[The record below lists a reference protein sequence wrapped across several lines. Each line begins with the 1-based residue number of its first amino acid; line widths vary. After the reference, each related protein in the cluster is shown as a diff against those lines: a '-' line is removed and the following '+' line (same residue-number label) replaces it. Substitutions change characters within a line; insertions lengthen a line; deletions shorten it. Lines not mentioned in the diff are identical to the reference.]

1 MIHSFINTYFVVT
14 MAYSKSE
21 LVFINALLSIFCA
34 TALIFFGSLTNRI
47 DPMKMMLY
55 GAIGITLFLT
65 PFFILIYAGSIVLFV
80 AAELGMVLCIALFFA
95 PSAAITAQLFPY
107 AIRYRGVALGNC
119 IGLAFSGSCPYI
131 CSTLIEHTGIQ
142 WSPVLYLILIGIF
155 GIGAVYFAINKL
167 AKFKTHEHDDIS
179 KDLTLVNN

>member
-21 LVFINALLSIFCA
+21 LVFINALLSIVCA
-34 TALIFFGSLTNRI
+34 IALIFFGSLTNRI
-47 DPMKMMLY
+47 EPMKMMLY
-55 GAIGITLFLT
+55 GAIGITLFLIII
-65 PFFILIYAGSIVLFV
+65 FYLIYAVSLVLFV

-119 IGLAFSGSCPYI
+119 IGLAFSGTCPYI

-142 WSPVLYLILIGIF
+142 WSPVLYLILISIF
-155 GIGAVYFAINKL
+155 GIGAIYFALNKL
-167 AKFKTHEHDDIS
+167 TKFKYHALEDIN
-179 KDLTLVNN
+179 TNFAIVNN